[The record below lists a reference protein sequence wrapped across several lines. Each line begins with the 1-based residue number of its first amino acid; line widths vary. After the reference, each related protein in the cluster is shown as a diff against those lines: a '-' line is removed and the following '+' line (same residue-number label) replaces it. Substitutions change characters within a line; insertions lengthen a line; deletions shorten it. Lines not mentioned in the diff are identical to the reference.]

1 MEWHLSFFLVF
12 CFSFVF
18 SFACDTITPTQS
30 ISDGQTIV
38 SSFQSFEL
46 GFFSPG
52 KSQNRYLGIWFKSSP
67 ESVVWVANRNNPIID
82 STGVLSI
89 SEDGNLVLL
98 NQIQSIIW
106 SSNISGVAEDPVA
119 QLLDTGNLV
128 LRNNI
133 IVNSGSYLWQS
144 FDYPSDTMLAGMK
157 LGWNLT
163 TGQQL
168 YLTSWKST
176 DDPSPGSFTY
186 NLDILGLPQLVIYK
200 GSMKWSRTGPL
211 NGIYVGATP
220 NVANMVFNPIMVFNP
235 DEMYY
240 MYRPVSD
247 NIVTL
252 LKLNQ
257 SGSLERLIW
266 NNNTAEWKVLYSMPY
281 DTCDIYGRCGGN
293 AICSVSKSTIYNCLT
308 GVRVPDLLEYSLN
321 ENLSLQE
328 CKAECSKNCSC
339 TAYANSN
346 ASKSS
351 GCLMWFDDL
360 VDIRLVA
367 EVYSGEAIYIRMP
380 PSNTGKSE
388 EEKCPRVYCFRIK
401 TKDRYSGFDHS
412 GTVFVEL
419 VQESTNK
426 DIEIPLFDLATIA
439 AATDNFSLAN
449 LIGEGG
455 FGPVYKGNLS
465 TGEEVAVK
473 RLSKNSGQGREQ
485 FMNEIDLLAKLRHR
499 NLVEILGSLSC
510 SGYMS
515 PEYAFEGTISVK
527 SDVFSLGV
535 LMLEIV
541 SGKKNKGFHH
551 TDHHHNLLGHAWVLW
566 NEGKALELMDECL
579 RDSCVTWQVQRCI
592 QVGLLCVQ
600 NFPEDRPA
608 MSSVVFMFAN
618 EAAILPQPKQ
628 PGFFTSQNTSHE
640 NMNGT
645 PVEESHTENDLTIT
659 SLDGR

>member
-52 KSQNRYLGIWFKSSP
+52 KSQNRYLGIWFKRSP

-89 SEDGNLVLL
+89 SKDGNLVLL

-119 QLLDTGNLV
+119 QLLDIGNLV

-133 IVNSGSYLWQS
+133 SVNSGSYLWQS

-176 DDPSPGSFTY
+176 DDPSPGNFTY

-247 NIVTL
+247 NIVML

-257 SGSLERLIW
+257 SGSLELLIW

-293 AICSVSKSTIYNCLT
+293 AICSVSKSPICNCLT
-308 GVRVPDLLEYSLN
+308 GFVPKSQKEWGSLNWTSGCARSAPIDCQSGEFLMLAGVRVPDLLEYSLN
-321 ENLSLQE
+321 ESLSLHE

-380 PSNTGKSE
+380 PSNTGIS
-388 EEKCPRVYCFRIK
+388 
-401 TKDRYSGFDHS
+401 
-412 GTVFVEL
+412 
-419 VQESTNK
+419 
-426 DIEIPLFDLATIA
+426 
-439 AATDNFSLAN
+439 
-449 LIGEGG
+449 
-455 FGPVYKGNLS
+455 
-465 TGEEVAVK
+465 
-473 RLSKNSGQGREQ
+473 
-485 FMNEIDLLAKLRHR
+485 
-499 NLVEILGSLSC
+499 ILYG
-510 SGYMS
+510 
-515 PEYAFEGTISVK
+515 
-527 SDVFSLGV
+527 
-535 LMLEIV
+535 
-541 SGKKNKGFHH
+541 
-551 TDHHHNLLGHAWVLW
+551 
-566 NEGKALELMDECL
+566 
-579 RDSCVTWQVQRCI
+579 
-592 QVGLLCVQ
+592 
-600 NFPEDRPA
+600 
-608 MSSVVFMFAN
+608 
-618 EAAILPQPKQ
+618 
-628 PGFFTSQNTSHE
+628 
-640 NMNGT
+640 
-645 PVEESHTENDLTIT
+645 IT
-659 SLDGR
+659 SFISRLYL